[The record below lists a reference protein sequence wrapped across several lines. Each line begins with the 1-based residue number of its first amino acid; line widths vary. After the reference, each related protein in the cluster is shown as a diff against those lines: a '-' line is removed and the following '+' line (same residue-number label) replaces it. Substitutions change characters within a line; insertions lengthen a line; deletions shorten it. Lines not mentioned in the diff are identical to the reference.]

1 MDKRRGRQN
10 SAAYLANRAIG
21 LNIIL
26 AELAESAGAASRSWN
41 QALSICDTDPL
52 EAMRHLIDAQV
63 RLHNFAKPEIRDSL
77 RVINRAINLLDLETA
92 EPDEVMPSA

>member
-1 MDKRRGRQN
+1 
-10 SAAYLANRAIG
+10 
-21 LNIIL
+21 
-26 AELAESAGAASRSWN
+26 
-41 QALSICDTDPL
+41 
-52 EAMRHLIDAQV
+52 MRHLIDAQV